1 MSDHF
6 QADETFST
14 EGPQCP
20 HCGRQYTADE
30 GYYYQTDYTE
40 EECDE
45 CGNKFRIEVSHTT
58 SWTCEPIPAA
68 VSSPSHPGDQ
78 K

>member
-6 QADETFST
+6 PADETFST

-30 GYYYQTDYTE
+30 SYYYQADYTE

-45 CGNKFRIEVSHTT
+45 CKNKFRVATEHTT
-58 SWTCEPIPAA
+58 SWTCEPIADP
-68 VSSPSHPGDQ
+68 VSTQ
-78 K
+78 KDPQ